1 MTVFIPLMGALVEAA
16 AAMVG
21 LQPLNLDMAETV
33 ALPTSRRIKE
43 TTVLRLRLGALAK
56 AEAFTVAQKLL
67 AMAETV

>member
-1 MTVFIPLMGALVEAA
+1 MTVFIPLMAALVEAA

-21 LQPLNLDMAETV
+21 LQPLNLEVAEKE
-33 ALPTSRRIKE
+33 ALAAPRRIKE

-56 AEAFTVAQKLL
+56 TEAFTVAQKLL